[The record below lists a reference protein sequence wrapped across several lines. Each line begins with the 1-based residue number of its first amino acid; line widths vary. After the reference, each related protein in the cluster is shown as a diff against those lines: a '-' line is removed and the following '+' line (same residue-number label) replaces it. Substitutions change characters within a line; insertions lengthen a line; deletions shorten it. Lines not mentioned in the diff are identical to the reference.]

1 MLGLPVAG
9 LTAQDVKKRR
19 RQDTQT
25 KIAVFEVRF
34 DKVEDS
40 ATPVAVTV
48 RLVKVPPLLTFNL
61 FSIYC
66 LTH

>member
-25 KIAVFEVRF
+25 KITAFEVRF
-34 DKVEDS
+34 DRVDDS
-40 ATPVAVTV
+40 ATPIAVTA
-48 RLVKVPPLLTFNL
+48 RLVKGPPLTTFNL
-61 FSIYC
+61 FSIYS

>member
-34 DKVEDS
+34 DKVDDS
-40 ATPVAVTV
+40 ATPVTV
-48 RLVKVPPLLTFNL
+48 RLVKVPPLSTFNL